1 MLNYTHGKKTALRSL
16 DDDWNPFGNVESP
29 FTEEHFLEL
38 LVNAETVSC
47 WDFNTALG
55 DTCREKYESLVYKI
69 FEVSKVIAAKI
80 PQPEFFWAAMHPI
93 LGGGIAMGLANTDK
107 PQYIPMG
114 GKDPVFIGT
123 LMDRVKF
130 YECPILP
137 ENQMLIGCSDEVKP
151 SHFYGRINIA
161 NFVV

>member
-1 MLNYTHGKKTALRSL
+1 M
-16 DDDWNPFGNVESP
+16 
-29 FTEEHFLEL
+29 
-38 LVNAETVSC
+38 
-47 WDFNTALG
+47 
-55 DTCREKYESLVYKI
+55 YKI

-161 NFVV
+161 KERKLEVRKGRQLSAILYLTNEERRGLVCC